1 MNLGRSGHG
10 PLLMLIHSATNSSAL
25 TDTQRRLFYGNKP
38 RCLQRTI
45 AQNSNAALL
54 MWLNVHRVISF
65 AFFLGSV
72 LAMVS
77 GLFACMTFRSI
88 DINIGRSMASKA
100 FVSTVLGGIGN
111 LAGAVGISKKMSTA
125 ASIIFNETMIV
136 EMIDT

>member
-1 MNLGRSGHG
+1 
-10 PLLMLIHSATNSSAL
+10 
-25 TDTQRRLFYGNKP
+25 
-38 RCLQRTI
+38 
-45 AQNSNAALL
+45 

-72 LAMVS
+72 LAMVA
-77 GLFACMTFRSI
+77 GLFACMTVRSI

-111 LAGAVGISKKMSTA
+111 LAGAVGFSKKMSTA
-125 ASIIFNETMIV
+125 ASNSFNETMIV